1 MQKKPVAADNDAE
14 NPSEKRRKIDAA
26 ELPAAAAMPVPLIT
40 CYVDHCFNVRK
51 PRHCCSPAVSPP
63 PRAMQSFG
71 VRLNFPGGKS
81 LVYSGDCRP
90 TPALVNLGKVCSRDD
105 RDTCWVLEQQ
115 CNLGS
120 RTVMY

>member
-51 PRHCCSPAVSPP
+51 PRHCCSPAALPLCLSSTTCY
-63 PRAMQSFG
+63 AEFWCSIE
-71 VRLNFPGGKS
+71 FPGWEI
-81 LVYSGDCRP
+81 SG
-90 TPALVNLGKVCSRDD
+90 
-105 RDTCWVLEQQ
+105 VLRRLQANAGVSEPWQGMQ
-115 CNLGS
+115 
-120 RTVMY
+120 